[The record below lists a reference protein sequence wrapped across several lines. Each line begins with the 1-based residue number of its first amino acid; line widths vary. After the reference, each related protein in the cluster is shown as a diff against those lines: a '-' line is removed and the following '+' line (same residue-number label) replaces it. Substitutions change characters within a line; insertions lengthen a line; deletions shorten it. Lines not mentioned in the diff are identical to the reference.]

1 MTQARDG
8 LDRAWRRAIH
18 SLRTAGVAIAIV
30 LTMTAGIAAACSST
44 PTTVPSLPTS
54 VPTLPTS
61 LPSGTGCLDA
71 TTMGIITQ
79 LQAQGA
85 DVPAILT
92 ANKDALISGL
102 QGFQPTDQTTLTWR
116 DQLVAALQTS
126 DFTTAAARIS
136 ELSTSGIALAQC

>member
-1 MTQARDG
+1 
-8 LDRAWRRAIH
+8 
-18 SLRTAGVAIAIV
+18 
-30 LTMTAGIAAACSST
+30 
-44 PTTVPSLPTS
+44 
-54 VPTLPTS
+54 
-61 LPSGTGCLDA
+61 
-71 TTMGIITQ
+71 MGIITQ

-85 DVPAILT
+85 DVPAILS
-92 ANKDALISGL
+92 ANKGALISGL